1 MQRVVLALLLV
12 AVVTA
17 IPTPVVFDTDIGTDF
32 DDSAAIALAL
42 SDPSLDV
49 KLIVVR
55 LFFPAVACG
64 SRRPAAFS
72 AGVAPMGSAL

>member
-12 AVVTA
+12 AVVAA

-55 LFFPAVACG
+55 LFFPVVACA
-64 SRRPAAFS
+64 SVDPLRLS
-72 AGVAPMGSAL
+72 AGVVPMGSAL